1 MKRPIHQRI
10 LLLLSLTFMVFGA
23 RAQYLAEHRPSSSI
37 PVEDLYAAG
46 ERAYR
51 AGDRAEA
58 IAYFD
63 QVIAKDPEHINAYLQ
78 RGFCHSLL
86 KHYTLAA
93 KDFSAVI
100 QRKPDHTWAYT
111 SRGSAYSKMDL
122 HDLAIADFS
131 KAIELDPANQE
142 AYNNRGWAN
151 KAKGDPEAACADWR
165 NSKRLGNDE
174 ARIILKNNPCK

>member
-1 MKRPIHQRI
+1 MKRPTHKFV
-10 LLLLSLTFMVFGA
+10 LLLSFALAGIGA
-23 RAQYLAEHRPSSSI
+23 DAQYLAEHRSPSSI

-86 KHYTLAA
+86 KHYSLAV

-100 QRKPDHTWAYT
+100 ERKAEHTWAYT

-122 HDLAIADFS
+122 HELAIADFS
-131 KAIELDPANQE
+131 KAIELDPTNQE
-142 AYNNRGWAN
+142 AYNNRGWSH
-151 KAKGDPEAACADWR
+151 KAQGDPDAACADWR
-165 NSKRLGNDE
+165 ASKRMGNDE
-174 ARIILKNNPCK
+174 ARIILKNNACK